1 MVVLDWSESIDY
13 ELSRVSYVRAQRT
26 RNPDTPLNVSP
37 TLYNTPMMNNTDT
50 NTNTDLYATLAR
62 INAAIAAQNA
72 EREQWVADYDRK
84 RPIG

>member
-1 MVVLDWSESIDY
+1 
-13 ELSRVSYVRAQRT
+13 
-26 RNPDTPLNVSP
+26 
-37 TLYNTPMMNNTDT
+37 MMNNTDT

-62 INAAIAAQNA
+62 INAALIAQQI

>member
-1 MVVLDWSESIDY
+1 M
-13 ELSRVSYVRAQRT
+13 
-26 RNPDTPLNVSP
+26 PLYVSP
-37 TLYNTPMMNNTDT
+37 CWYNTGMMKNTET

-72 EREQWVADYDRK
+72 EREQWIADYDRK

>member
-1 MVVLDWSESIDY
+1 MSNGDK
-13 ELSRVSYVRAQRT
+13 
-26 RNPDTPLNVSP
+26 
-37 TLYNTPMMNNTDT
+37 MT
-50 NTNTDLYATLAR
+50 NDSTELYATLAR

>member
-1 MVVLDWSESIDY
+1 MC
-13 ELSRVSYVRAQRT
+13 AQSAQLMG
-26 RNPDTPLNVSP
+26 NAPKMPPNVSP
-37 TLYNTPMMNNTDT
+37 TLYNTGMMKETKMNNT
-50 NTNTDLYATLAR
+50 NTELYATLAR